1 MKRRKLIKEVEN
13 NGWWIKRHGAEHDI
27 YTNGSSDVAVPRHPD
42 VNEETAKE
50 IIKKVRRV

>member
-42 VNEETAKE
+42 VNEETAKD
-50 IIKKVRRV
+50 IIKKVRRA